1 MTPEVVSMFSR
12 TDLPSASFS
21 SSRASTSFGFTA
33 AACATMLAARVWKSS
48 FLATKSVSQDSWIIA
63 PSAAAIRPLVASRA
77 PSLLTFAPALM
88 RSASTALS
96 KSPSASVRAFLL
108 SIMPAPVR
116 SRSFFT
122 SAALMVAIAR
132 FLVSSVVRAHA
143 GPRRPAFSR
152 RRGPRARW
160 SGGRRLCRA
169 GGRAVARRGRR
180 LDRGTGRLA
189 TADQQVALPLGQR
202 LVGPELAGRL
212 RLVRLG
218 TVAAGVGGRVG
229 PGHQALGHRV
239 GHHPGQQR
247 GAADR
252 VVVAGDLVVDLV
264 RVAVGVEDRHHRD
277 AQLAGLADGD
287 VLLLRVDHPDGA
299 RHPGHVAD
307 AAERALQLVLLPGE
321 DQLLLLGERRVAAGL
336 LHDLELLEAL
346 EPLVDGREVG
356 EHPAQPALVH
366 VRHADPLGLLGDDLL
381 GLLLGADEQDRAA
394 VGHGLPDELVRPV
407 DVGQRLLQGDD
418 VDAVA
423 LAEDEPLHLRVPP
436 AARGPEEWS
445 AAGQRYQDAGAHRS
459 GFLRRACARRALLAH
474 RGVPRLSRRPGGR
487 RPGVR
492 CRGRPCSRCRET
504 EGAATS
510 RTCGRRTR
518 EVDPPWRAAQ
528 RVYGSGGQQR
538 ESLSTPPRFIH
549 RPDIPPAHDR
559 LLHPTVAPCDYTPPS
574 PAAARGR
581 TGPSPLARCG
591 TGAGSLGRGGTARC
605 PAVTPGGTGPSPL
618 APCTGPS
625 PLAPGGTG
633 PCPLA
638 PGGTGP
644 SPLAAG
650 GTGPCPLGPG
660 GTGRCPLGPGG
671 TGPSPLAPGGTGPS
685 PLAPGGT
692 GSSPLAPGGT
702 GPSRPARGG
711 TARSPASARGRTG
724 PSPLAPGGTRR
735 SPLARGGAARSR
747 AAALGGTASSSASPW
762 QWPPPPLPHPR
773 RQPNERQPA
782 PPDHRR
788 VRRPARRLARCRPP
802 GVGCGAGRWR
812 GGRR

>member
-143 GPRRPAFSR
+143 GTRRPAFSR

-160 SGGRRLCRA
+160 SGGGRRCRA

-252 VVVAGDLVVDLV
+252 VVG
-264 RVAVGVEDRHHRD
+264 VGDRHHRD

-407 DVGQRLLQGDD
+407 DVGQRLLQVDD

-436 AARGPEEWS
+436 AGLVPEVD
-445 AAGQRYQDAGAHRS
+445 AAVEQLLHGDDGHPSRL
-459 GFLRRACARRALLAH
+459 LRRACASPALLAP
-474 RGVPRLSRRPGGR
+474 RGAASVVATTGWPPPWCPVSRSPVLPLPGDRGGR
-487 RPGVR
+487 HLPHMRK
-492 CRGRPCSRCRET
+492 ED
-504 EGAATS
+504 
-510 RTCGRRTR
+510 TR
-518 EVDPPWRAAQ
+518 
-528 RVYGSGGQQR
+528 
-538 ESLSTPPRFIH
+538 
-549 RPDIPPAHDR
+549 
-559 LLHPTVAPCDYTPPS
+559 
-574 PAAARGR
+574 
-581 TGPSPLARCG
+581 
-591 TGAGSLGRGGTARC
+591 
-605 PAVTPGGTGPSPL
+605 
-618 APCTGPS
+618 
-625 PLAPGGTG
+625 
-633 PCPLA
+633 
-638 PGGTGP
+638 
-644 SPLAAG
+644 
-650 GTGPCPLGPG
+650 
-660 GTGRCPLGPGG
+660 
-671 TGPSPLAPGGTGPS
+671 
-685 PLAPGGT
+685 
-692 GSSPLAPGGT
+692 
-702 GPSRPARGG
+702 SRPAM
-711 TARSPASARGRTG
+711 ASRTTSVRLGR
-724 PSPLAPGGTRR
+724 P
-735 SPLARGGAARSR
+735 AARIPVHTPT
-747 AAALGGTASSSASPW
+747 L
-762 QWPPPPLPHPR
+762 HP
-773 RQPNERQPA
+773 
-782 PPDHRR
+782 
-788 VRRPARRLARCRPP
+788 
-802 GVGCGAGRWR
+802 
-812 GGRR
+812 